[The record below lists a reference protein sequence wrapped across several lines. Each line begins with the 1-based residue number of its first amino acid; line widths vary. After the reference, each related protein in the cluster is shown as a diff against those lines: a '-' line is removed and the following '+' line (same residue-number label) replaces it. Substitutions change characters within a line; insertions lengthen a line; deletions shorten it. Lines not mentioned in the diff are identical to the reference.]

1 MKIRTVLYL
10 TIGAIVVSVLSVL
23 YTTNREVLDRH
34 IFLGHGLS
42 MPVWSCILL
51 ASGVSMLVPLLFGLL
66 RDAREFL
73 RNLASRSRAVDQ
85 REAEKHYVK
94 GVEAMLNGRE
104 EKALEHFNA
113 ALQADPQHF
122 EALLKGGEVLRTLR
136 RHGEAI
142 EYHRRAA
149 RAREGDL
156 QPLYSLVADY
166 MDSGA
171 AENAKAVLNRII
183 EIAPKRSLNAYRQFR
198 AICMREGAWDKAWD
212 IQQRIEE
219 QLSELGRSSKP
230 EKKYHLAIRHM
241 LARRHLDEGRPRDAI
256 GVLRRLVRV
265 DPGFVPAHLRLGR
278 ALLAIGQPESAVEA
292 WEEGYQA
299 TGHPIFLTTI
309 EDHYLKDEQPRRA
322 IEALK
327 AALWKSKKDIL
338 PRFFLGKLYLRLE
351 MLDEALA
358 EFGRIKSR
366 VAYFPALHHN
376 LAKILERHGNYR
388 EAIREMETLLMQA
401 EALRVEYV
409 CATCSKRYPSWDEQ
423 CDRCG
428 EWNTIVVDYRE
439 ERGVEELGLSSAPVY
454 TVEGQEG

>member
-10 TIGAIVVSVLSVL
+10 TIGAIVVSVLSILYAANRDVL
-23 YTTNREVLDRH
+23 NQQVL
-34 IFLGHGLS
+34 LAHGLS
-42 MPVWSCILL
+42 LPVWVCILF
-51 ASGVSMLVPLLFGLL
+51 ASGFSMLVPLLFGLL
-66 RDAREFL
+66 RDLRDFFSTLSAR
-73 RNLASRSRAVDQ
+73 RQAIDA
-85 REAEKHYVK
+85 REAEKRYVR

-104 EKALEHFNA
+104 EKALEHFNGV
-113 ALQADPQHF
+113 LEVDPQHF

-149 RAREGDL
+149 REREGDV
-156 QPLYSLVADY
+156 QPLYSLAADY
-166 MDSGA
+166 MESGA

-198 AICMREGAWDKAWD
+198 SLCMSEGAWDRAWE

-219 QLSELGRSSKP
+219 QLSEMGRSSKA
-230 EKKYHLAIRHM
+230 EKKYHLAIRYM

-256 GVLRRLVRV
+256 GILRRLVRV
-265 DPGFVPAHLRLGR
+265 DPSFVPAHLRLGK
-278 ALLAIGQPESAVEA
+278 ALLSIGQPESAVEA
-292 WEEGYQA
+292 WDEGYQA
-299 TGHPIFLTTI
+299 TGHPILLTTI
-309 EDHYLKDEQPRRA
+309 EDHYLKEEQPRRA
-322 IEALK
+322 IETLK
-327 AALWKSKKDIL
+327 AAVWKSKKDIL

-358 EFGRIKSR
+358 EFTRMKSR
-366 VAYFPALHHN
+366 VTYFPALHYN

-401 EALRVEYV
+401 EALRVEYA
-409 CATCSKRYPSWDEQ
+409 CATCARRYPSWAEH

-428 EWNTIVVDYRE
+428 EWNTIAVDFRE
-439 ERGVEELGLSSAPVY
+439 ERGVEELGLSTAPVY
-454 TVEGQEG
+454 TVDGQES